1 MKQVNHVKV
10 CFSSIDAGLQAFC
23 FAFRNFSLTMRV
35 FQKLSAVKFQKKL
48 RTTFAGIEQ
57 ILRTSASL
65 DDSSQRYAQKQIL
78 KTFMKGRRKINNF
91 FLGGRA
97 KDEQTI
103 HRGTFFFLQKI
114 ESFFFLQTKA
124 ITISCQKK
132 RGLGLGHSCTHFP
145 VSAPC

>member
-1 MKQVNHVKV
+1 
-10 CFSSIDAGLQAFC
+10 
-23 FAFRNFSLTMRV
+23 MRV

-91 FLGGRA
+91 FLDGRA
-97 KDEQTI
+97 KDEQTFY
-103 HRGTFFFLQKI
+103 RGTFFFLQKK
-114 ESFFFLQTKA
+114 ENFFFLQTKA
-124 ITISCQKK
+124 IKISCQKK
-132 RGLGLGHSCTHFP
+132 K
-145 VSAPC
+145 V